1 MTKIIY
7 GLLLCLGL
15 WLAGVD
21 GSTVEAAH
29 IETQWRYYELTQPLP
44 AGQSVPEFV
53 RQHVSDWPIWDKEK
67 RPVFSPG
74 IERLLLAVPVQDL
87 DPQKRVLLFMTAK
100 QAVRMWLGEE
110 FFFAEGN
117 FQPHRFDD
125 GSQPYMLSLPEFS
138 GEQLLV
144 MELYANSPR
153 DLGWFSMF
161 SVDTEQAQM
170 AQLFFSDVPLVLAFP
185 VAVAIIFIMFLYYYF
200 NHPGWK
206 RLYGYIILFMVI
218 FAFWIV
224 CASNVKSLFWDW
236 PVFWWY
242 GLSVLAYLLP
252 IAANLILASL
262 LEDKPYARM
271 NYVLAANIGLFVL
284 AMSGELIG
292 LHTMNGLMGVFYILL
307 PVCEGWA
314 MFWCIKAARQ
324 GDVLCRT
331 VLFPT
336 VVFTLLGVFDG
347 MGGRYHLLPWH
358 VYLTPLG
365 VYAFLYF
372 VIIILREQ
380 VRHEKNLL
388 RQTVGLEKEVAAV
401 QRKSETDA
409 LTGCWNRNKLK
420 ELLANAVAVA
430 RKTGKPFGLL
440 MMDIDFF
447 KKIND
452 SYGHDTGDAVL
463 RSFATVVRQLL
474 DNESDCIRWG
484 GEEFLV
490 LTNIQTLPEL
500 QALAEKIRLQVEQKP
515 MAGHKITCS
524 LGLTLWQTDSDTTA
538 ELFKRVD
545 EALYQ
550 AKKSGRNK
558 VVVGE

>member
-1 MTKIIY
+1 
-7 GLLLCLGL
+7 
-15 WLAGVD
+15 
-21 GSTVEAAH
+21 
-29 IETQWRYYELTQPLP
+29 
-44 AGQSVPEFV
+44 
-53 RQHVSDWPIWDKEK
+53 
-67 RPVFSPG
+67 
-74 IERLLLAVPVQDL
+74 
-87 DPQKRVLLFMTAK
+87 
-100 QAVRMWLGEE
+100 
-110 FFFAEGN
+110 
-117 FQPHRFDD
+117 
-125 GSQPYMLSLPEFS
+125 
-138 GEQLLV
+138 
-144 MELYANSPR
+144 
-153 DLGWFSMF
+153 
-161 SVDTEQAQM
+161 
-170 AQLFFSDVPLVLAFP
+170 
-185 VAVAIIFIMFLYYYF
+185 
-200 NHPGWK
+200 
-206 RLYGYIILFMVI
+206 
-218 FAFWIV
+218 
-224 CASNVKSLFWDW
+224 
-236 PVFWWY
+236 
-242 GLSVLAYLLP
+242 
-252 IAANLILASL
+252 
-262 LEDKPYARM
+262 
-271 NYVLAANIGLFVL
+271 
-284 AMSGELIG
+284 
-292 LHTMNGLMGVFYILL
+292 
-307 PVCEGWA
+307 
-314 MFWCIKAARQ
+314 
-324 GDVLCRT
+324 
-331 VLFPT
+331 
-336 VVFTLLGVFDG
+336 
-347 MGGRYHLLPWH
+347 
-358 VYLTPLG
+358 LG

-420 ELLANAVAVA
+420 ELLATAVAVA

>member
-1 MTKIIY
+1 
-7 GLLLCLGL
+7 
-15 WLAGVD
+15 
-21 GSTVEAAH
+21 
-29 IETQWRYYELTQPLP
+29 
-44 AGQSVPEFV
+44 
-53 RQHVSDWPIWDKEK
+53 
-67 RPVFSPG
+67 
-74 IERLLLAVPVQDL
+74 
-87 DPQKRVLLFMTAK
+87 VLLPTA
-100 QAVRMWLGEE
+100 
-110 FFFAEGN
+110 
-117 FQPHRFDD
+117 
-125 GSQPYMLSLPEFS
+125 
-138 GEQLLV
+138 
-144 MELYANSPR
+144 
-153 DLGWFSMF
+153 
-161 SVDTEQAQM
+161 
-170 AQLFFSDVPLVLAFP
+170 
-185 VAVAIIFIMFLYYYF
+185 
-200 NHPGWK
+200 
-206 RLYGYIILFMVI
+206 
-218 FAFWIV
+218 
-224 CASNVKSLFWDW
+224 
-236 PVFWWY
+236 
-242 GLSVLAYLLP
+242 
-252 IAANLILASL
+252 
-262 LEDKPYARM
+262 
-271 NYVLAANIGLFVL
+271 
-284 AMSGELIG
+284 
-292 LHTMNGLMGVFYILL
+292 
-307 PVCEGWA
+307 
-314 MFWCIKAARQ
+314 
-324 GDVLCRT
+324 
-331 VLFPT
+331 
-336 VVFTLLGVFDG
+336 VFTLLGVFDG
-347 MGGRYHLLPWH
+347 IGGRYHLLPWH

-420 ELLANAVAVA
+420 ELLATAVAVA